1 MKSWPSEQSV
11 LDEVGINRQIL
22 ALFDLQPD
30 VSFFIKDTMGRFV
43 ALNRRSC
50 EYCGVKSEYEALGKT
65 DLDFFPPNRA
75 AMYQADDRR
84 VIETG
89 QPIENRIEPAPEE
102 KDSSRMVV
110 VNKIPLRNESGKVVA
125 VAGFSRRI
133 AQARTLPSV
142 GRKLAE
148 AVEFIHRN
156 YKEEIKTPDLA
167 KQVEMSVRQLE
178 RSFKKALGT
187 TVRQYL
193 LRIRLDHAQ
202 YLLRNTED
210 TILAVALSVGFYDHA
225 HFTHTFRRER
235 GMSPKQY
242 RNQTKETQVRIS

>member
-1 MKSWPSEQSV
+1 MKSWNSEQAI

-30 VSFFIKDTMGRFV
+30 VSFFIKDTEGRFV

-102 KDSSRMVV
+102 EDSSRMVV
-110 VNKIPLRNESGKVVA
+110 VNKIPLR
-125 VAGFSRRI
+125 I
-133 AQARTLPSV
+133 
-142 GRKLAE
+142 
-148 AVEFIHRN
+148 
-156 YKEEIKTPDLA
+156 
-167 KQVEMSVRQLE
+167 
-178 RSFKKALGT
+178 
-187 TVRQYL
+187 
-193 LRIRLDHAQ
+193 
-202 YLLRNTED
+202 
-210 TILAVALSVGFYDHA
+210 
-225 HFTHTFRRER
+225 
-235 GMSPKQY
+235 
-242 RNQTKETQVRIS
+242 